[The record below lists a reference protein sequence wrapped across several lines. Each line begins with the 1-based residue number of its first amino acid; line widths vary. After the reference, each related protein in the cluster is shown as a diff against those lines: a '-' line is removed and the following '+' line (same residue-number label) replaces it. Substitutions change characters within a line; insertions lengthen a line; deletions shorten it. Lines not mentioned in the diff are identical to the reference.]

1 MPRLID
7 ADALEAYI
15 KDYACIPCKEYG
27 ADKDGIRCDFCGF
40 GFCLEGIK
48 RHTAHDAEPVR
59 CRDCKYYIADGCDE
73 CELMSAKSIIASIND
88 KRWYSDFYCAWGEKE
103 EDAYEEPEINPCRG
117 CEDYDGEGG
126 CLSNGGCGVKM
137 DEVIDE

>member
-48 RHTAHDAEPVR
+48 RHTVHDAEPVVR
-59 CRDCKYYIADGCDE
+59 CKDCKE
-73 CELMSAKSIIASIND
+73 CEERHTANYLP
-88 KRWYSDFYCAWGEKE
+88 FLYCKLHEHSVSHNAFCCWAERR
-103 EDAYEEPEINPCRG
+103 EDA
-117 CEDYDGEGG
+117 D
-126 CLSNGGCGVKM
+126 K
-137 DEVIDE
+137 

>member
-48 RHTAHDAEPVR
+48 RHTAHDAEPVKHGHWCVTQAYPHTVYCSECFQR
-59 CRDCKYYIADGCDE
+59 FAQAHWAVWEDGSLPRD
-73 CELMSAKSIIASIND
+73 
-88 KRWYSDFYCAWGEKE
+88 YC
-103 EDAYEEPEINPCRG
+103 PH
-117 CEDYDGEGG
+117 
-126 CLSNGGCGVKM
+126 CGAKM
-137 DEVIDE
+137 DW

>member
-1 MPRLID
+1 MPKYVNT
-7 ADALEAYI
+7 DALEAYI

-59 CRDCKYYIADGCDE
+59 HGHWKD
-73 CELMSAKSIIASIND
+73 S
-88 KRWYSDFYCAWGEKE
+88 
-103 EDAYEEPEINPCRG
+103 
-117 CEDYDGEGG
+117 
-126 CLSNGGCGVKM
+126 SNGWTCSICNRDVSRDYNYCPNCGAKM
-137 DEVIDE
+137 DEEEEDE